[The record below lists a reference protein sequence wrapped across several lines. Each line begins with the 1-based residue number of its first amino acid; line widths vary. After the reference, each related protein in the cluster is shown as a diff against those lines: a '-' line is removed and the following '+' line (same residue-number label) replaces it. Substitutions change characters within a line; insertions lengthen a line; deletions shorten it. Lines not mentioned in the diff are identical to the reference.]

1 MRSTVR
7 RFDFLD
13 QLEIF
18 QAEDYR
24 ADFPLHFHESIC
36 ITLVTQGIECTQVL
50 QQELISPF
58 KGISLTYPEE
68 IHANPN
74 RNTDSYSFLTYYLSP
89 DVLQSFV
96 GQKEYYFKNRV
107 IEDEDLYQLFLNF
120 ASSPNPAE
128 NTFADILQYLSR
140 HHISHSPNH
149 TVREHLA
156 LQDFAE
162 VLSFIDHH
170 FSRPL
175 SIEQLARMKN
185 LSRFSFIRQFK
196 KIKGITPAQYITLK
210 RVETVKRLLREGN
223 SIVEAVYVAG
233 FYDQSHMS
241 RNFKK
246 LTGLTPRSYQ
256 QACNIVQEKKPFKA

>member
-18 QAEDYR
+18 QAEDYT
-24 ADFPLHFHESIC
+24 ADFPLHLHDRIC
-36 ITLVTQGIECTQVL
+36 ITLVTQGIECTQVH

-74 RNTDSYSFLTYYLSP
+74 RNTEAYSFLTYYLSP
-89 DVLQSFV
+89 DVLHSFV
-96 GQKEYYFKNRV
+96 KNEPYYFKNRV
-107 IEDEDLYQLFLNF
+107 IEDEALYHLLFKY
-120 ASSPNPAE
+120 ASSPSPSENKFAE
-128 NTFADILQYLSR
+128 ILHYLSQ
-140 HHISHSPNH
+140 HHITHSPNH
-149 TVREHLA
+149 TMRDHLA
-156 LQDFAE
+156 LQDFSE
-162 VLSFIDHH
+162 VLSFINHH
-170 FSRPL
+170 FAAPL
-175 SIEQLARMKN
+175 TLEQLARMKN

-210 RVETVKRLLREGN
+210 RVEAAKKLLREGN
-223 SIVEAVYVAG
+223 PIAEAVYVAG

-246 LTGLTPRSYQ
+246 ITGITPRTFQ
-256 QACNIVQEKKPFKA
+256 QACNIVQE